1 MKKLL
6 AFTLSVLMLVSIIPF
21 GASAIEVEQVTG
33 SSNAH
38 DVLKAAIEKGIN
50 GLSGTAWSVEGGSSV
65 SEMKSISAAAVDS
78 FKVRKNTDVWHDF
91 EPQSSPDAYAY
102 SYDSNNKS
110 YLLSIAAYEQ
120 SESFELKDGYG
131 GEIPQSGI
139 LIRHSDL
146 WTNKYLALTYTAEK
160 DGKIQIYDPTG
171 AEITAVSAVNDISN
185 TGVFDVGAGSDGV
198 YSKRGTLTV
207 YKNGTVLW
215 TKKLNANSR
224 HFAWPEELKNIQVNA
239 GDKISIVTGD
249 LSAMPGALLAMNPQ
263 IDYIETAEK
272 PDSAYLC
279 LSEALRSDKNAGS
292 TEAIENSRWQVALG
306 SGESELLPAALGAPA
321 SPFRVL
327 NYGDWKTYT
336 PYSSVYGYSNANG
349 AHGILPYSLEAD
361 GIELKDYTGAVTA
374 PPKGVLINTDRA
386 SVRLT
391 YVALEGGKMHLYDAD
406 GGNISV
412 VQRIGTANT
421 CSVRTVK
428 AEILLNDVSVW
439 DNNGTVFT
447 AAAFPDLELYVQG
460 GDTVEIIIERVES
473 GADMCVALNPTA
485 DYSEKEEEPLPEDS
499 NAHDVLKAAIEKGT
513 NGLGGT
519 AWSVEGGADVSSLNS
534 LTPVAVDTFKVRDS
548 GGWNDCTI
556 ENSPKAYVY
565 YKNGNNYNENIAA
578 YEQSDSF
585 KLTDTYGGNIPASGI
600 IIRHSDVWIN
610 KHFALTYTAEADGRI
625 RLYDPTGADIT
636 AVSLVNGIN
645 TGTLDMGAVDGVY
658 PKSGTLT
665 VYKNDTVLW
674 TKELNANS
682 RHFAWPE
689 VLQNITVNAGDKI
702 RIVTKI
708 TKEASFGLVLAMNP
722 QISYKEREIGDI
734 TDDGNIDILDMIKLK
749 KLISDQKY
757 DIYADLD
764 GDRSLNTTDLA
775 VMRKYLLGIIDEFPV
790 NQVKKK
796 ITSLKTTAEK
806 TYMVR
811 GEEALPFYGVYIR
824 ADQIAAGSL
833 ETYFAKAAE
842 LGFQTVIV
850 PIKWWW
856 IENEMDV
863 FDFSRVNAIYSYL
876 EKYDLD
882 VQLLWYGSDNCGY
895 YYDNV
900 PAYVRNNT
908 AYYPLITRNGAKALD
923 YSNDLLVAREA
934 RAVAALMNHIADI
947 DTNRRLVSIQLEN
960 EANSCL
966 PGSGDSI
973 TSTTAA
979 ADAEAM
985 HFVGG
990 QKKAILNLV
999 NQLGLAV
1006 KASRY
1011 PCVTRFGFASYSC
1024 YNKGSAASLDTASE
1038 VLALDG
1044 IDAVGTNG
1052 FEPNTA
1058 MDTVFL
1064 KSNVGQSGN
1073 LPHIAEAPAGYASIF
1088 KKVLNAFSLGGGM
1101 LLYQLNE
1108 TGING
1113 GSKNKALSIYDT
1125 SADFT
1130 ERDGTDSFVWNVD
1143 QKTYYYAATSDWKAF
1158 NGMIKAVGSRIA
1170 DTATE
1175 STLKIIDAMD
1185 ADLSGSITLGEKSFG
1200 CNMTGKPGNSYG
1212 TVGFIM
1218 RNSDGS
1224 YLLYSLKGGASFTLP
1239 EGAAATSGR
1248 YVNGEWAADGDAV
1261 ITNSVLAVTEEAAA
1275 SGTVYRVTF

>member
-6 AFTLSVLMLVSIIPF
+6 ALTLSVLMLVSIIPF

-38 DVLKAAIEKGIN
+38 DVLKAAIEKGTD

-65 SEMKSISAAAVDS
+65 SEMKSISAAAVGS

-120 SESFELKDGYG
+120 SESFKLKDGYG
-131 GEIPQSGI
+131 GKIPQSGI

-224 HFAWPEELKNIQVNA
+224 HFAWPKELKNIQVNA

-249 LSAMPGALLAMNPQ
+249 IVGMPGALLAMNPQ

-279 LSEALRSDKNAGS
+279 LSEALRLDKNAGS
-292 TEAIENSRWQVALG
+292 TEAIENSRWHVALG
-306 SGESELLPAALGAPA
+306 SGESELLPTALGAPA

-336 PYSSVYGYSNANG
+336 PYSSVYGYSNVNG

-374 PPKGVLINTDRA
+374 PPKGVLINTGRA

-391 YVALEGGKMHLYDAD
+391 YVAVEDGKMHLYDAD

-412 VQRIGTANT
+412 VQHIGTANT
-421 CSVRTVK
+421 CSVPTVK
-428 AEILLNDVSVW
+428 AKILLNDVSVW
-439 DNNGTVFT
+439 DNDGTVFT
-447 AAAFPDLELYVQG
+447 AAAFPDLKLDVRG
-460 GDTVEIIIERVES
+460 GDKVEIIIEKVGS

-485 DYSEKEEEPLPEDS
+485 DYSEK
-499 NAHDVLKAAIEKGT
+499 K
-513 NGLGGT
+513 
-519 AWSVEGGADVSSLNS
+519 
-534 LTPVAVDTFKVRDS
+534 
-548 GGWNDCTI
+548 
-556 ENSPKAYVY
+556 
-565 YKNGNNYNENIAA
+565 
-578 YEQSDSF
+578 
-585 KLTDTYGGNIPASGI
+585 
-600 IIRHSDVWIN
+600 
-610 KHFALTYTAEADGRI
+610 
-625 RLYDPTGADIT
+625 
-636 AVSLVNGIN
+636 
-645 TGTLDMGAVDGVY
+645 
-658 PKSGTLT
+658 
-665 VYKNDTVLW
+665 
-674 TKELNANS
+674 
-682 RHFAWPE
+682 
-689 VLQNITVNAGDKI
+689 
-702 RIVTKI
+702 
-708 TKEASFGLVLAMNP
+708 
-722 QISYKEREIGDI
+722 REIGDI

-764 GDRSLNTTDLA
+764 GDSSLNTTDLA

-796 ITSLKTTAEK
+796 ITSLKTTTEK
-806 TYMVR
+806 TYMVK

-824 ADQIAAGSL
+824 ADQIAADRL
-833 ETYFAKAAE
+833 ETYFEKAAE

-863 FDFSRVNAIYSYL
+863 FDFSKVDTVYSYL
-876 EKYDLD
+876 EKYGLD

-908 AYYPLITRNGAKALD
+908 ADYPLITRNGAKALN
-923 YSNDLLVAREA
+923 YSNPLLVAREA

-979 ADAEAM
+979 AVAEAM

-1024 YNKGSAASLDTASE
+1024 YNKWSTAKLDTASE

-1058 MDTVFL
+1058 MDTAFL
-1064 KSNVGQSGN
+1064 ENNVGQSEN

-1088 KKVLNAFSLGGGM
+1088 NKVLNAFSLGGGM

-1113 GSKNKALSIYDT
+1113 GNKNKALSIYDT

-1130 ERDGTDSFVWNVD
+1130 ERNGTDSFVWNGD
-1143 QKTYYYAATSDWKAF
+1143 TYYYAATSDWKAF

-1170 DTATE
+1170 DTAV
-1175 STLKIIDAMD
+1175 KDNFKVIDAMSENKTEN
-1185 ADLSGSITLGEKSFG
+1185 LTVGGKNFSYSTS
-1200 CNMTGKPGNSYG
+1200 GKPDNSYG

-1218 RNSDGS
+1218 QNTDGS
-1224 YLLYSLKGGASFTLP
+1224 YLLYSLKGGTTFTLP
-1239 EGAAATSGR
+1239 EGARVSSGR
-1248 YVNGEWAADGDAV
+1248 YVGDEWKSDNTISLANNNEFTVTSGAAVD
-1261 ITNSVLAVTEEAAA
+1261 
-1275 SGTVYRVTF
+1275 GTVYRVTF